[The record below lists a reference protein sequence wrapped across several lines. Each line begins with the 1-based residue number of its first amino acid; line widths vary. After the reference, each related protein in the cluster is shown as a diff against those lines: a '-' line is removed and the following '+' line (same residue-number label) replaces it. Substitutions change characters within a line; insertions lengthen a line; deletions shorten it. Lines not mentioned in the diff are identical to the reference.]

1 MKLKLYFSYTTRSL
15 VRGGGRT
22 ALAVFCVAVGVMAIV
37 ALQLVGLMANNALTS
52 NIREINGG
60 DVAISPSTGN
70 FTAADLQFFACL
82 KAGISSAEK
91 AACARAHLKTNG
103 EIVDF
108 TAYSDNNATG
118 FTPDGRSLPMG
129 LRVVNTSRSS
139 VSGAPYPLVGEP
151 GMLQP
156 ANGNFQ
162 QLLDASRNNAIVT
175 KTLFDELGLN
185 LGSSLRIT
193 TTQDTVLT
201 VKIVGELQDEG
212 AYSGGNSL
220 MIVSRDAVAAVSPEL
235 AGLYNIVNVTTVSAA
250 VASQVE
256 TDVKNHFALVTVTT
270 ANEALQ
276 QNEQQVDY
284 LRKFLQVV
292 GLMALLIGGVG
303 IVNTMQVMLRRR
315 SLEIAMLKTTGY
327 RRLDLYLLFGLEA
340 GLLGLV
346 GGVLGS
352 LAAIGL
358 GYALKSVVE
367 NALDLEM
374 PFVLDWPTVASG
386 ALVGVATALIFG
398 LLPIVKAAT
407 IRPQNVLREL
417 DEGRGVGSQAL
428 TVGLIALL
436 SFLFFLLDAAIMNS
450 VVWGLG
456 VVYGS
461 FIVLGLL
468 SLGFALVVLVIS
480 ALPVPERATR
490 GYLLL
495 VTGAV
500 IVAAL
505 LTVVAPG
512 FGALVL
518 FAALMGYVVVFL
530 PRTWK
535 ANVKLCFRN
544 IGRQKTRTV
553 TTLLALFVGV
563 FSIGTILVLGQDI
576 SNKLQDA
583 ITTTL
588 PYNVIAGVP
597 VDQRA
602 QIDSQLARLP
612 GLQHGK
618 GQPLVVNV
626 AEQLTPLCVNGKPTA
641 SYITSQADTDVL
653 GGLSSMQGY
662 DLSQYPQ
669 GLPQITLA
677 TKARSSNAPLAG
689 RMLNQSDSGTANVMA
704 PVQLSGE
711 PFDLRAGNTI
721 TIYNPILVGPGA
733 SGGAKV
739 NCAALQTASGQQGI
753 FTLTVV
759 GFYSSSRL
767 NLRLGSLLGSQALVS
782 QVGGRGAEMAYFL
795 KVNSNQVGNAV
806 RILGRA
812 APDAFIIDI
821 TDFGVIINQILNKV
835 ITMLLSI
842 AALALLAGI
851 IIIANAVGLAMLE
864 RRREVGIFKSVGYTS
879 QTVLGQVLLEN
890 GLIGALGGLLAMALV
905 TLLIYVLSQTV
916 FKTSLPVGVP
926 ITFAIVLGTMA
937 LAMITSALVAWQSTR
952 VRPLEVLRY
961 E

>member
-1 MKLKLYFSYTTRSL
+1 MKFKLYVSYTSRSL
-15 VRGGGRT
+15 LRGGGRT

-60 DVAISPSTGN
+60 DVAVSPSTGN
-70 FTAADLQFFACL
+70 FTAADLRFFACL
-82 KAGISSAEK
+82 KAGISSQEQ
-91 AACARAHLKTNG
+91 AACAQQHLKANG

-129 LRVVNTSRSS
+129 LRIVNTAPNS
-139 VSGAPYPLVGEP
+139 VAGAAYPLVGEP

-156 ANGNFQ
+156 ANSDFQ
-162 QLLDASRNNAIVT
+162 QVLDAARNNAIVT
-175 KTLFDELGLN
+175 KTLFDALGLN
-185 LGSSLRIT
+185 LGSSIRIT
-193 TTQDTVLT
+193 TTQHTVVT
-201 VKIVGELQDEG
+201 VKIVGELKDEG
-212 AYSGGNSL
+212 AYSGGNPL
-220 MIVSRDAVAAVSPEL
+220 MIISRDAIRAVSADL
-235 AGLYNIVNVTTVSAA
+235 AGLYNIVNVTTINSA

-256 TDVKNHFALVTVTT
+256 KDVKDHFALVTVTT
-270 ANEALQ
+270 ADEALQ
-276 QNEQQVDY
+276 QNQQQVDY
-284 LRKFLQVV
+284 LRKFLQIV

-315 SLEIAMLKTTGY
+315 SIEIAMLKTTGY
-327 RRLDLYLLFGLEA
+327 RRSDLYLLFGLEA

-346 GGVLGS
+346 GGVLGA

-358 GYALKSVVE
+358 SYALKSVVE
-367 NALDLEM
+367 SALDLTL
-374 PFVLDWPTVASG
+374 PFVIDWPTVASG

-417 DEGRGVGSQAL
+417 DEGRGVGSRAL
-428 TVGLIALL
+428 TVGLLVLL
-436 SFLFFLLDAAIMNS
+436 SFLFFLLAAAIMDS
-450 VVWGLG
+450 IVWSLG

-461 FIVLGLL
+461 LVVLGLL
-468 SLGFALVVLVIS
+468 SLGFALVVWVIS
-480 ALPVPERATR
+480 LLPVPERATR

-500 IVAAL
+500 IAAAI
-505 LTVVAPG
+505 LTVIAPG

-576 SNKLQDA
+576 SDKLQNA

-588 PYNVIAGVP
+588 PYNVIAGAP
-597 VDQRA
+597 VNQRA
-602 QIDSQLARLP
+602 QIDAQLPGLP

-618 GQPLVVNV
+618 DQPLVVNV
-626 AEQLTPLCVNGKPTA
+626 ATQLTPLCVNGKPTA
-641 SYITSQADTDVL
+641 SYITPQTDTDIL
-653 GGLSSMQGY
+653 GGLGSMQGY

-669 GLPQITLA
+669 GLPQISLA
-677 TKARSSNAPLAG
+677 ANARSSNVPLGG
-689 RMLNQSDSGTANVMA
+689 RMLNPSDAGTLNVLA
-704 PVQLSGE
+704 PVQLSGNV
-711 PFDLRAGNTI
+711 FKLRVGNTI
-721 TIYNPILVGPGA
+721 TVLNPLLVAPG
-733 SGGAKV
+733 SSVGAKV
-739 NCAALQTASGQQGI
+739 NCATLQTASGQQGV
-753 FTLTVV
+753 FTFTVV
-759 GFYSSSRL
+759 GFYSSQRFS
-767 NLRLGSLLGSQALVS
+767 LRLGSLLGSQDLVS
-782 QVGGRGAEMAYFL
+782 KVGGRGTEIAYFM
-795 KVNSNQVGNAV
+795 KVSSDQTGNAV

-821 TDFGVIINQILNKV
+821 TDFAVIINQILNKV

-879 QTVLGQVLLEN
+879 RTVLGQVLLEN

-905 TLLIYVLSQTV
+905 TLLIYVLSKVV
-916 FKTSLPVGVP
+916 FKTSLAVGAP
-926 ITFAIVLGTMA
+926 ITFAIVFGTMA
-937 LAMITSALVAWQSTR
+937 LAMITSALVAWQATR

>member
-1 MKLKLYFSYTTRSL
+1 MKLKLYFSYTIRSL
-15 VRGGGRT
+15 VRGRGRT

-37 ALQLVGLMANNALTS
+37 ALQLVGLMANNALTT

-60 DVAISPSTGN
+60 DVAVSPTTGN
-70 FTAADLQFFACL
+70 FTAADLQFFSCL
-82 KAGISSAEK
+82 KAGISSAER
-91 AACARAHLKTNG
+91 AACAQAHLKANG

-108 TAYSDNNATG
+108 TAYSDDNATG

-129 LRVVNTSRSS
+129 LRIVNTSRSS
-139 VSGAPYPLVGEP
+139 VSGAPYPLVGSP

-156 ANGNFQ
+156 AGSDFQ

-185 LGSSLRIT
+185 LGASLRVT
-193 TTQDTVLT
+193 TTQHAVIT
-201 VKIVGELQDEG
+201 VKIAGELKDEG

-220 MIVSRDAVAAVSPEL
+220 MIVSRDVISAVSSDL
-235 AGLYNIVNVTTVSAA
+235 ANLYNIVNVTTTNSAI
-250 VASQVE
+250 ASQVE
-256 TDVKNHFALVTVTT
+256 KDVKDHFALVTVTT
-270 ANEALQ
+270 ADEALQ

-284 LRKFLQVV
+284 LRKFLQIV

-315 SLEIAMLKTTGY
+315 SIEIAMLKTTGY
-327 RRLDLYLLFGLEA
+327 RRRDLYLLFGLEA

-346 GGVLGS
+346 GGVVGA

-358 GYALKSVVE
+358 SYALKSVVE
-367 NALDLEM
+367 NALDLTL
-374 PFVLDWPTVASG
+374 PFLVDWPTVGSG
-386 ALVGVATALIFG
+386 VLVGVATALIFG
-398 LLPIVKAAT
+398 LLPIVKAAA

-417 DEGRGVGSQAL
+417 DEGRGVSSRAL
-428 TVGLIALL
+428 TVGLLVLL
-436 SFLFFLLDAAIMNS
+436 SFLFFLLAAAIMKS
-450 VVWGLG
+450 IIWSLG

-461 FIVLGLL
+461 LIVLGLL
-468 SLGFALVVLVIS
+468 SLGFALVVWVIS
-480 ALPVPERATR
+480 LLPVPERATR
-490 GYLLL
+490 NYLLL

-500 IVAAL
+500 LVAAL
-505 LTVVAPG
+505 LTAAAPG
-512 FGALVL
+512 FGVLVL
-518 FAALMGYVVVFL
+518 FATLMGYVVVFL

-576 SNKLQDA
+576 SDKLQNA
-583 ITTTL
+583 IETTL

-597 VDQRA
+597 LDQRA
-602 QIDSQLARLP
+602 QIDGQLARLP
-612 GLQHGK
+612 GLQHGNA
-618 GQPLVVNV
+618 QPLVVNV
-626 AEQLTPLCVNGKPTA
+626 AAQLTPLCINGKPTA
-641 SYITSQADTDVL
+641 SYITPQTDTDVL

-662 DLSQYPQ
+662 DLNQYPQ

-677 TKARSSNAPLAG
+677 TRARSSNVSLGG
-689 RMLNQSDSGTANVMA
+689 RMLNQGDIGTTNVMA
-704 PVQLSGE
+704 PAQLSGDV
-711 PFDLRAGNTI
+711 FKLRVGSTI
-721 TIYNPILVGPGA
+721 TLFNPVLAGPGA

-739 NCAALQTASGQQGI
+739 NCAALQTARGQQGF
-753 FTLTVV
+753 FTFTIV
-759 GFYSSSRL
+759 GFYSSPRL
-767 NLRLGSLLGSQALVS
+767 ALRLGSLLGSQDLVS
-782 QVGGRGAEMAYFL
+782 MVGGKGTEIAYFM
-795 KVNSNQVGNAV
+795 KVSSDQTGNAV

-821 TDFGVIINQILNKV
+821 TDFAVIINHILNQV

-879 QTVLGQVLLEN
+879 RTVLGQVLLEN
-890 GLIGALGGLLAMALV
+890 GLIGGLGGLLAMVLV
-905 TLLIYVLSQTV
+905 TLLIYVLSQVV
-916 FKTSLPVGVP
+916 FKTSLAVGVP
-926 ITFAIVLGTMA
+926 ITFAIVFGTTA
-937 LAMITSALVAWQSTR
+937 LAMITAALVAWQATR
-952 VRPLEVLRY
+952 VRPLEVLRN